1 MQIAEA
7 SQAGSKFLVFGGF
20 GTGKTHFA
28 STLPQPIYVF
38 DSDKGA
44 VTIANRLRNE
54 GLDPSK
60 VKIDFD
66 KYWDGPYLNK
76 KKSTF
81 VQSLMS
87 TINPAPNAYL
97 MWEDKLGEFIEQ
109 AQAGTFPYRTVIYDS
124 LTTISI
130 IFMNYIMHVNGDQG
144 RMFGVANLNDMGN
157 FIRKMPELLGMMHML
172 ADFGVH
178 TVTTAHVQLKENIRG
193 LKKDP
198 KDKEAKDQLEY
209 MGTYRLPAIIGKDLP
224 FGIGLHFDE
233 VYYAFIERHGQ
244 QVSYKFETKGDKDL
258 LCKSRNSLMPT
269 FVSQD
274 WGAIS
279 KILGIKDRSVSSA
292 PATGSSISG
301 STATTRR
308 TA

>member
-7 SQAGSKFLVFGGF
+7 SQAGYKFLIFGGY

-28 STLPQPIYVF
+28 STLPKPIYLF

-44 VTIANRLRNE
+44 ATIANRIRNE
-54 GLDPSK
+54 GIDPTK
-60 VKIDFD
+60 IKIDFD
-66 KYWDGPYLNK
+66 KYWDGPYISK
-76 KKSTF
+76 KKTTF

-87 TINPAPNAYL
+87 TIHPAPGAYL
-97 MWEDKLGEFIEQ
+97 KWEDKLGEFIEL
-109 AQAGTFPYRTVIYDS
+109 AQAGNFPYRTVIYDS
-124 LTTISI
+124 LTTLSI
-130 IFMNYIMHVNGDQG
+130 IYMNYIMHVNGDQG

-172 ADFGVH
+172 SDYGVH

-233 VYYAFIERHGQ
+233 VYYSFIERHGQ
-244 QVSYKFETKGDKDL
+244 QVKYKFETKGDKDL
-258 LCKSRNSLMPT
+258 LCKSRSSIMPV
-269 FVSQD
+269 FIEQD
-274 WGAIS
+274 WSAIS
-279 KILGIKDRSVSSA
+279 KHLGIKD
-292 PATGSSISG
+292 T
-301 STATTRR
+301 TATTA
-308 TA
+308 TPAVKTSL

>member
-1 MQIAEA
+1 MMQIAEA
-7 SQAGSKFLVFGGF
+7 SQAGYKFLIFGGF

-28 STLPQPIYVF
+28 STLPQPIYLF

-44 VTIANRLRNE
+44 ATIANRIRNE
-54 GLDPSK
+54 GIDPSTM
-60 VKIDFD
+60 KIDFD
-66 KYWDGPYLNK
+66 KYWDGPYISK
-76 KKSTF
+76 KKTTF

-87 TINPAPNAYL
+87 TIHPAPGAYL
-97 MWEDKLGEFIEQ
+97 KWEDKLGEFIEL
-109 AQAGTFPYRTVIYDS
+109 AQAGDFPYRTVIYDS
-124 LTTISI
+124 LTTLSI

-172 ADFGVH
+172 SDYGVH

-233 VYYAFIERHGQ
+233 VYYSFIERHGQ
-244 QVSYKFETKGDKDL
+244 QVKYKFETKGDKDL
-258 LCKSRNSLMPT
+258 LCKSRSSIMPV
-269 FVSQD
+269 FIEQD
-274 WGAIS
+274 WPTVS
-279 KILGIKDRSVSSA
+279 KHLGIKDTV
-292 PATGSSISG
+292 ATKP
-301 STATTRR
+301 TA
-308 TA
+308 